1 MGATKQIWRVDKI
14 SVLLTLDCRISAIE
28 ELSHKS
34 LESRTR
40 TSVHFHTNLP
50 IILKSKSLQTLAV
63 THTQTHKPITI
74 TLRLHIRV
82 NKSTYSADPL
92 PILLIKT
99 SF

>member
-1 MGATKQIWRVDKI
+1 MGATEQIWQVDKI

-28 ELSHKS
+28 ELSHKL

-63 THTQTHKPITI
+63 THTHTHTQTHKPITI
-74 TLRLHIRV
+74 TLRLHTWA
-82 NKSTYSADPL
+82 NKCTYSADPCQ
-92 PILLIKT
+92 
-99 SF
+99 FY